1 MSVYVYSRSAS
12 SGSLTERS
20 STERSGA
27 LIQRSGAECA
37 PLDDLAVDSER
48 LSVQT
53 YALEQGW
60 VVAQSFED
68 ADSEWATPLDQRS
81 RGAALLASLVPG
93 DVLLSA
99 SLGHLCGSVAQM
111 ASLLDRL
118 EGMAVD
124 LHVVDLGLNLIS
136 QDAKISFQE
145 AARLF
150 AGIESRRYAER
161 ILSVKRRQ
169 RKKGRFLGGSRPFG
183 FSVHENGRLI
193 ENPTEQRTV
202 EKIKALRQKGQ
213 SLRAIAAAVS
223 TPIAPISFKTVQRV
237 LQRLD
242 GE

>member
-118 EGMAVD
+118 EGMAEV
-124 LHVVDLGLNLIS
+124 LRT
-136 QDAKISFQE
+136 Q
-145 AARLF
+145 
-150 AGIESRRYAER
+150 R
-161 ILSVKRRQ
+161 IC
-169 RKKGRFLGGSRPFG
+169 
-183 FSVHENGRLI
+183 
-193 ENPTEQRTV
+193 
-202 EKIKALRQKGQ
+202 A
-213 SLRAIAAAVS
+213 
-223 TPIAPISFKTVQRV
+223 
-237 LQRLD
+237 
-242 GE
+242 